1 MVYWLESMYLPF
13 VDLLFLFFDRGK
25 SLENG
30 LPIDLDSEYEHN
42 KCQICVT

>member
-1 MVYWLESMYLPF
+1 MWRIMVYWLESMYLPF

-30 LPIDLDSEYEHN
+30 KLELKMAYLLI
-42 KCQICVT
+42 